1 MTGRVFGDLVEL
13 VGARRRL
20 VHLHGSVETTVGP
33 VDDPG
38 VLVTVREH
46 PVGRFVGVYNVTP
59 EPRPW
64 PGWRVG
70 DLGVADARDE
80 ITGEALPWGDDGNVW
95 LPPYAVL
102 WLTLPRERG

>member
-1 MTGRVFGDLVEL
+1 MRTRAALP
-13 VGARRRL
+13 
-20 VHLHGSVETTVGP
+20 HLHGSVETRIGP

-64 PGWRVG
+64 YDHRLHE
-70 DLGVADARDE
+70 LGVADARDE
-80 ITGEALPWGDDGNVW
+80 LTGEALPWQRGTVV
-95 LPPYAVL
+95 LPPYGVL
-102 WLTLPRERG
+102 WLTTPPT